1 MSFES
6 KISGAFLNKNLADLL
21 ELESSVLSQDQ
32 YSSLLRA
39 LRLYVQMDQQ
49 SDGYQLYAQAYEAI
63 HSALQHPPKEASLL
77 ALLLGLAT
85 LFAANSEQEDDAKIF
100 LTRLTHLLSEKL
112 PPELKSF
119 IHYARWRYFYSVHKY
134 PEQLQALK
142 EGTSLAQPGSHL
154 WLLLQTCKI
163 EGGLLRADDATAR
176 EGLNELKPYRHL
188 HSFQGGTSYDLLE
201 ASCLKHEGNDEA
213 ALAVLEGIPAD
224 QYLRT
229 IGHFLRTKLNILLT
243 KTHLRRA
250 SETLEESKRF
260 MVETSHGTLLFRR
273 NFTSVDYE
281 QFRARE
287 AILQNQLDQARACL
301 QNILHLTANCRPA
314 WGRVTSRWLLF
325 NIEMANRRSRAARL
339 ALQQI
344 DPHAQFRFTE
354 WGRLHLLEGNT
365 EKAIEYFHKTFLSS
379 GASSIK
385 ERLSFASEITPD
397 TLSEILIS
405 FLKKLPSKSFK
416 QKEVAAEITSYKTV
430 LVGNSPSIQS
440 IQTNIRK
447 FAPLDT
453 TILISGET
461 GTGKEV
467 VARLLHDSS
476 PRAKELFIAINC
488 GGMSD
493 NLIESELF
501 GYEKGAF
508 TGATASHQGL
518 LVSAGKGTVF
528 LDEISSMSQHL
539 QSALLRVLENQEVR
553 PLGSN
558 KSHKMH
564 ARIIAATNES
574 LELMV
579 EQKRFREDL
588 FYRLAHLK
596 IHLPPLRERREDI
609 PLLVHYFLEKLF
621 KDLRYEVGDDL
632 LEHLRQQDWP
642 GNVRQLRNV
651 VEQLVYHCGDSE
663 ILNASLL
670 KQILHPSITASS
682 LTTPAPVPSPILTS
696 SPNKV
701 PEDIS
706 YRSHRQQKIIDLI
719 RARSKITRR
728 EIVHELRCSPNTATY
743 DLRGLQEKKLI
754 RRVQSNTNSNSS
766 YFIFSSPSI

>member
-6 KISGAFLNKNLADLL
+6 KTSEAFFNKNLAELL
-21 ELESSVLSQDQ
+21 ELESSALAQEQ
-32 YSSLLRA
+32 YKSLLLA

-49 SDGYQLYAQAYEAI
+49 SDGYRLYAQAYEAI
-63 HSALQHPPKEASLL
+63 HSALEHPPKEASLL
-77 ALLLGLAT
+77 ALLFGLAT
-85 LFAANSEQEDDAKIF
+85 LLAANSEQEDDAKIF

-112 PPELKSF
+112 SSELKAF
-119 IHYARWRYFYSVHKY
+119 IHYVRWRYFYSAHKY

-142 EGTSLAQPGSHL
+142 EGTSLTQPGSNL

-163 EGGLLRADDATAR
+163 EGALLRADDTTAR

-201 ASCLKHEGNDEA
+201 ASCLKHEGNDKA
-213 ALAVLEGIPAD
+213 ALTLLENIPVD
-224 QYLRT
+224 QHFRT
-229 IGHFLRTKLNILLT
+229 MGHFLRTKLNILLRR
-243 KTHLRRA
+243 THLRRA
-250 SETLEESKRF
+250 SEALEESKRF
-260 MVETSHGTLLFRR
+260 IVETSHGTLLFRR

-287 AILQNQLDQARACL
+287 AILQNQLDQARVCL
-301 QNILHLTANCRPA
+301 QNILSLTANCRPA
-314 WGRVTSRWLLF
+314 WGKVTSRWLLF
-325 NIEMANRRSRAARL
+325 NIEMANRRPRAARL

-365 EKAIEYFHKTFLSS
+365 EKAVEYFHKTFLTS

-397 TLSEILIS
+397 TLSEILIIL
-405 FLKKLPSKSFK
+405 LKKLPSKSFK
-416 QKEVAAEITSYKTV
+416 QKGVAAEITSGKTV

-447 FAPLDT
+447 FAPLDA

-476 PRAKELFIAINC
+476 TRAKELFIAVNC

-501 GYEKGAF
+501 GYEKGSF

-518 LVSAGKGTVF
+518 LLSAGKGTVF

-558 KSHKMH
+558 KSHKIQ
-564 ARIIAATNES
+564 ARIIAATNEP
-574 LELMV
+574 LDLMV
-579 EQKRFREDL
+579 KQKRFREDL

-621 KDLRYEVGDDL
+621 KDLHYEVGDDL
-632 LEHLRQQDWP
+632 LEHLKRQDWP
-642 GNVRQLRNV
+642 GNIRQLRNL

-670 KQILHPSITASS
+670 EQVIHPPAAVSS
-682 LTTPAPVPSPILTS
+682 APIPSPSLAPPTIKTS
-696 SPNKV
+696 A
-701 PEDIS
+701 DIS
-706 YRSHRQQKIIDLI
+706 YRSHRQQKILDLI
-719 RARSKITRR
+719 RERTKITRR

-743 DLRGLQEKKLI
+743 DLRGLEEKKLV
-754 RRVQSNTNSNSS
+754 RRVQSNSNSNSS
-766 YFIFSSPSI
+766 HFVLSSAL